1 MTDTPQAEETTKTRR
16 VLLAEDNPANR
27 KLALAMLSKLG
38 YAADAVINGVQA
50 VEASA
55 KTPYDVLLMDC
66 RMPEMD
72 GFRATAEIRAREDT
86 SSRIPIIAMT
96 ADAMEGDRQR
106 CLDAGM
112 DDYLAKPV
120 SFERLAA
127 LLDKWIPSSGSEQAD
142 LPSERDAAH
151 PTDSVIPVLD
161 QGVIAD
167 LRRLGDDR
175 DPTRMQALISTFL
188 LDAGSNVKRL
198 RRAIED
204 KDAPSITERLHT
216 LAGSAATFGA
226 QRLARLS
233 RELKARS
240 VQMGQNALRSA
251 LNDIETELARVTDAL
266 RAEFPSTPGE
276 VT

>member
-1 MTDTPQAEETTKTRR
+1 MADTLQPEETTKTRR

-27 KLALAMLSKLG
+27 KLALAMLTKLG

-55 KTPYDVLLMDC
+55 QKSYDVLLMDC

-72 GFRATAEIRAREDT
+72 GFRATAEIRARGDA
-86 SSRIPIIAMT
+86 SGRIPIIAMT

-112 DDYLAKPV
+112 DDYLSKPV

-127 LLDKWIPSSGSEQAD
+127 LLEKWVPSSGSERVD

-151 PTDSVIPVLD
+151 PTDRVTPVLD
-161 QGVIAD
+161 QAVIAD

-175 DPTRMQALISTFL
+175 DPTRMQALVSTFL
-188 LDAGSNVKRL
+188 LDAESNVKRL

-204 KDAPSITERLHT
+204 QDAPSISERLHT

-233 RELKARS
+233 TELKARCAEA
-240 VQMGQNALRSA
+240 GLEGAGSA
-251 LNDIETELARVTDAL
+251 ASELDAELGRVAEAL

>member
-1 MTDTPQAEETTKTRR
+1 MTDTSQPEETTKTRR

-72 GFRATAEIRAREDT
+72 GFRATAEIRAREDP
-86 SSRIPIIAMT
+86 SGRIPIIAMT

-112 DDYLAKPV
+112 DDYLSKPV
-120 SFERLAA
+120 SFERLGA
-127 LLDKWIPSSGSEQAD
+127 LLEKWVPSPGSERVD
-142 LPSERDAAH
+142 LPSQREEGH
-151 PTDSVIPVLD
+151 PTDRVTPVLD
-161 QGVIAD
+161 QAVIAD
-167 LRRLGDDR
+167 LRRLADER
-175 DPTRMQALISTFL
+175 DPTRVQALVSTFL
-188 LDAGSNVKRL
+188 LDAGSNVKKL

-204 KDAPSITERLHT
+204 KDPSSISERLHT
-216 LAGSAATFGA
+216 LAGSSATFGA

-233 RELKARS
+233 TELKARCAEA
-240 VQMGQNALRSA
+240 GLEGAGSA
-251 LNDIETELARVTDAL
+251 ASELEAELGRVAEAL
-266 RAEFPSTPGE
+266 RAEFPSTSEDGS
-276 VT
+276 